1 MKVMQMLW
9 KTLLDAFNSHPSIE
23 RIRRIVKTNENFSFQ
38 TVPEDLVRKIV
49 LKLDGS
55 KATPVGDI
63 PANTLK
69 STVDIHLPFITKTIN
84 FSFEN
89 GCFPDEL
96 KLAEVSPIFKKKE
109 WWEVELPGAIEKN
122 SKNFFIVKTP
132 PNS

>member
-1 MKVMQMLW
+1 MNSFFINIAKGLELKEDHESNANALEDV
-9 KTLLDAFNSHPSIE
+9 LDAFNSHPSIE

-109 WWEVELPGAIEKN
+109 
-122 SKNFFIVKTP
+122 
-132 PNS
+132 

>member
-1 MKVMQMLW
+1 MNSFFINIAKGLELKEDHESNANALEDV
-9 KTLLDAFNSHPSIE
+9 LDAFNSHPSIE
-23 RIRRIVKTNENFSFQ
+23 RIRRIVKTNKNFSFQ

-89 GCFPDEL
+89 GCFPDEV

-109 WWEVELPGAIEKN
+109 
-122 SKNFFIVKTP
+122 
-132 PNS
+132 